1 MNRFITSALQ
11 RKPLQLVR
19 QQAHLSD
26 EPPSRYSAL
35 SILDETHAGESS
47 HPIIHPNSS
56 TLHEHDPSSPTL
68 HTTTEAP
75 IRHMSLFDL
84 ISFGVGCT
92 IGSGVFVLAGVA
104 ARNHAGPSSSIS
116 YLLAGLVATLSGL
129 PYAELSAAFP
139 MDGST
144 YSYAYIT
151 LGEVWAVMS
160 SLCQT
165 LEYGVTSAAVAR
177 SWGNKFGDFISEGEG
192 GADSVDNEAWWGKV
206 LESGTIVNPMAA
218 VIALACTLV
227 LLCGVQE
234 SKFATNMISCLKV
247 ALISFMIVGG
257 FLLASPVIP
266 QKDPDNPRP
275 ASFSNWDPFAPGGF
289 EGISE
294 AAAILFFAF
303 LGFDM
308 ICNLS
313 GEAKNP
319 VKDVPRAV
327 VSTLMIDAVIYMLAV
342 LSLTAMLP
350 YTEISTVSGFPR
362 AFGANGWVWAEK
374 LTAIGEIVTL
384 PLVVLTSI
392 QGQTRLF
399 FAMSKDKLVPKFFSK
414 LSFTPPLF
422 LRFVAPKEEKV
433 GNLTYNLYF
442 CGALIMLLSL
452 LVPFQYLDE
461 LISSGALFLFSVT
474 DCCLLTLRYKCPSES
489 FLGTREEIDDRSV
502 FSIVVQRE
510 LSLGRIM
517 IILNVFSFASGLSF
531 VYIKLIPLKY
541 ALTALFA
548 LLAFGVTVYMSWNC
562 KENSTTRF
570 ALEGDGY
577 GIGRRRFR
585 TPMVPYL
592 PALGIFANWFM
603 IANIGWVG
611 IVMLSGYLLFGV
623 LVYGTFCSGKSLVNS
638 STSMFSGGLGGSTK
652 NEDLHEALLL
662 DSEDNFN
669 SGSSRL
675 NIS

>member
-1 MNRFITSALQ
+1 
-11 RKPLQLVR
+11 
-19 QQAHLSD
+19 
-26 EPPSRYSAL
+26 
-35 SILDETHAGESS
+35 
-47 HPIIHPNSS
+47 
-56 TLHEHDPSSPTL
+56 
-68 HTTTEAP
+68 
-75 IRHMSLFDL
+75 MSLFDL

-116 YLLAGLVATLSGL
+116 YLLAGLIATLSGL

-177 SWGNKFGDFISEGEG
+177 SWGNKFGDYISEGDS
-192 GADSVDNEAWWGKV
+192 GADGSVDNEAWWGKV
-206 LESGTIVNPMAA
+206 LDSGTIVNPMAA
-218 VIALACTLV
+218 LIALACTLV

-234 SKFATNMISCLKV
+234 SKFATNVISCLKV
-247 ALISFMIVGG
+247 LLISFMIVGG

-266 QKDPDNPRP
+266 QQDPDNPRP
-275 ASFSNWDPFAPGGF
+275 ASFSNWEPFAPGGF

-374 LTAIGEIVTL
+374 MTAIGEIVTL

-392 QGQTRLF
+392 QAQT
-399 FAMSKDKLVPKFFSK
+399 
-414 LSFTPPLF
+414 
-422 LRFVAPKEEKV
+422 
-433 GNLTYNLYF
+433 
-442 CGALIMLLSL
+442 
-452 LVPFQYLDE
+452 
-461 LISSGALFLFSVT
+461 
-474 DCCLLTLRYKCPSES
+474 
-489 FLGTREEIDDRSV
+489 
-502 FSIVVQRE
+502 
-510 LSLGRIM
+510 SLGQPTISHY
-517 IILNVFSFASGLSF
+517 LAAF
-531 VYIKLIPLKY
+531 VIC
-541 ALTALFA
+541 F
-548 LLAFGVTVYMSWNC
+548 
-562 KENSTTRF
+562 
-570 ALEGDGY
+570 D
-577 GIGRRRFR
+577 
-585 TPMVPYL
+585 
-592 PALGIFANWFM
+592 
-603 IANIGWVG
+603 
-611 IVMLSGYLLFGV
+611 
-623 LVYGTFCSGKSLVNS
+623 
-638 STSMFSGGLGGSTK
+638 
-652 NEDLHEALLL
+652 
-662 DSEDNFN
+662 
-669 SGSSRL
+669 
-675 NIS
+675 